1 MGQHAEYSLDG
12 QCIPPKVNAPPVREG
27 DRPIGVHGTVGDI
40 TGNNAAEMELRQA
53 QKLESVGRL
62 ASGIAHEINTPIQYI
77 GDNARFLQDSFVALK
92 ALLGTYAKLRDAA
105 VSGSIDKELL
115 LEVRRVENE
124 SDCGYLLEEIP
135 QAIAHALEGVDR
147 VATIVQA
154 MKEFAHPE
162 AREMALADIN
172 KALQNTLTVARNEL
186 KYVAEIETHF
196 GQLPQVVC
204 SLDELN
210 QVFLNLLIN
219 SAHAIADVVE
229 SGKKGQITVQTD
241 AEGDNAHVSIADTG
255 AGIPE
260 TIRRKIFDPFFTT
273 KEVGRGTG
281 QGLAIARSVI
291 VERHKGTLTF
301 ESEVGKGTVFHIR
314 LPLSPTKRDLK

>member
-1 MGQHAEYSLDG
+1 MRKHAEYSLDG
-12 QCIPPKVNAPPVREG
+12 QCVPPKVSAPLVREG
-27 DRPIGVHGTVGDI
+27 DRPMQVHGTALDI
-40 TGNNAAEMELRQA
+40 TGKNAAEMELRQA

-77 GDNARFLQDSFVALK
+77 GDNARFLRDSFVSLE
-92 ALLGTYAKLRDAA
+92 ALLGKYARLCDAA
-105 VSGSIDKELL
+105 MSGSIDNELL
-115 LEVRRVENE
+115 LEVRRAESE

-135 QAIAHALEGVDR
+135 QAIAQALEGVDR
-147 VATIVQA
+147 VATIVHA
-154 MKEFAHPE
+154 MREFAHPE
-162 AREMALADIN
+162 GRELALADVN

-186 KYVAEIETHF
+186 KYVAEIETCF
-196 GQLPQVVC
+196 GQLPPVVC
-204 SLDELN
+204 NVGELN
-210 QVFLNLLIN
+210 QVFLNLLVN
-219 SAHAIADVVE
+219 SAHAITDVVE
-229 SGKKGQITVQTD
+229 SGGKGQITVRTD
-241 AEGDNAHVSIADTG
+241 AEGDNVHVSIADTG

-260 TIRRKIFDPFFTT
+260 SIRGKIFDPFFTT

-314 LPLSPTKRDLK
+314 LPVSPT